1 MGYWLQAARRGR
13 SDASLSVADGA
24 LTGADVLPDQYERPQ
39 GFFVLLGID
48 EPADA
53 DRVGAQWELPGG
65 VGTQWEL
72 RRALARGDQSVGHY
86 DASVHAHVDPRF
98 SPVSAIQAASR
109 TSTGSSRSDRKSTRL
124 NSSHLV

>member
-1 MGYWLQAARRGR
+1 MFFQINTNVRR
-13 SDASLSVADGA
+13 ASLYCCVGA
-24 LTGADVLPDQYERPQ
+24 QWELPGA
-39 GFFVLLGID
+39 
-48 EPADA
+48 
-53 DRVGAQWELPGG
+53 VGAQWELPGG